1 MKYLVSIIAI
11 LAFQLSAF
19 SQKDSLV
26 LKPNFNSAKKQY
38 FQMKHQWIS
47 VHNADT
53 NKYYTT
59 STIQLKVVSQKDSI
73 TTLSWKQTNTEATGS
88 KTGKDNITFEINKLL
103 NNIEIVYQINTKGQM
118 IKVTNGASIQKKLF
132 KGIDKL
138 VKEKSA
144 PKWNKL
150 KEIYSKQETVEFL
163 SSADIDIFH
172 ALYTYQINF
181 NDTLVYKTELSNPLG
196 DKPFEGKMKIK
207 GTAIKDDM
215 EHFNIDMLL
224 IIDKEKS
231 SATIEKIQQ
240 ELSKQNVKVDP
251 NQKLYFDINSLMHYK
266 INNYNHLVKDV
277 NFQRFIITGNTI
289 QVNNIEI
296 KALDIK

>member
-1 MKYLVSIIAI
+1 MKYLLSIIAI
-11 LAFQLSAF
+11 ISIQFCAF
-19 SQKDSLV
+19 SQKDSLI
-26 LKPNFNSAKKQY
+26 LQPNFNSAKKQY

-53 NKYYTT
+53 NKYHTT
-59 STIQLKVVSQKDSI
+59 STIELKVLSQKDSI
-73 TTLSWKQTNTEATGS
+73 TTLSWKPKNTEATGS

-103 NNIEIVYQINTKGQM
+103 NNIEIVYQVNALGQM
-118 IKVTNGASIQKKLF
+118 IKVTNGASVQKKLF

-163 SSADIDIFH
+163 SSSDIDIFH
-172 ALYTYQINF
+172 ALYTYQIHF

-196 DKPFEGKMKIK
+196 DKPFEGKMKVKGSAIK
-207 GTAIKDDM
+207 GDM
-215 EHFNIDMLL
+215 NHFDVDMLL

-231 SATIEKIQQ
+231 SASIEKIQE
-240 ELSKQNVKVDP
+240 ELSKQKIKVES
-251 NQKLYFDINSLMHYK
+251 NQKLFFDINSSMHYK
-266 INNYNHLVKDV
+266 VNNDDNLV
-277 NFQRFIITGNTI
+277 NELNYQRFIITGNTI
-289 QVNNIEI
+289 QVNNIEL
-296 KALDIK
+296 KSVTK